1 MNLKLLSTLFFVACL
16 AACQAP
22 TDTAAEVS
30 ASAAVPSEASVA
42 AGGPGGKDSITTSEA
57 RAKQP
62 KPVSQALGANA
73 CAELSGKTFQS
84 VAQYEMGRT
93 PNGTVQGLS
102 LIHILTLPTKA

>member
-57 RAKQP
+57 RAKHP
-62 KPVSQALGANA
+62 SQYRRLWVPTLVLSFLVRPSKAL
-73 CAELSGKTFQS
+73 LSMRW
-84 VAQYEMGRT
+84 VAHPMAPYKVIG
-93 PNGTVQGLS
+93 
-102 LIHILTLPTKA
+102 